1 MVRAGVVAQAAWT
14 MSSTANGRA
23 APGVLEAK
31 MSARM
36 KMLKASTT
44 LCAVA
49 MFGGSML
56 AACAGPRTPPS
67 VGDGAAASSR
77 LDAAAARSSGAA
89 PDGGVGGAGAIDGG
103 GAPALDGPAIA
114 WSGGVPADGGD
125 FVVVGFPAVSPDGA
139 RVLVAQIGEDGG
151 RGAPNLVLEVRG
163 RDDRTVARRV
173 VLDADDVF
181 GPPPAAAPDVA
192 AANAWIATQGQGA
205 AWRSLAAVEAEAA
218 SLDAGP
224 WRFRQGDA
232 ELSVDGAARVRVRVG
247 QRAVVSAV
255 RRGWLK
261 PSPDCVRPLKADR
274 GFVDAGL
281 RIAVVDVWYLT
292 SDLCDV
298 DGEAHVVAW

>member
-1 MVRAGVVAQAAWT
+1 MDR
-14 MSSTANGRA
+14 
-23 APGVLEAK
+23 
-31 MSARM
+31 
-36 KMLKASTT
+36 
-44 LCAVA
+44 
-49 MFGGSML
+49 
-56 AACAGPRTPPS
+56 
-67 VGDGAAASSR
+67 
-77 LDAAAARSSGAA
+77 DA
-89 PDGGVGGAGAIDGG
+89 
-103 GAPALDGPAIA
+103 
-114 WSGGVPADGGD
+114 
-125 FVVVGFPAVSPDGA
+125 
-139 RVLVAQIGEDGG
+139 
-151 RGAPNLVLEVRG
+151 
-163 RDDRTVARRV
+163 
-173 VLDADDVF
+173 
-181 GPPPAAAPDVA
+181 
-192 AANAWIATQGQGA
+192 GQGA

-274 GFVDAGL
+274 GFVDAAL